1 MFGEELFSSDTWD
14 GGCVFEQ
21 DQHCVCLSSRLF
33 QLDNEADALVRFEQY
48 AGQLR
53 PFYESSCQ
61 PLSLEDLQQ
70 LSDCFRNHP
79 SWSSAHVAV
88 EFGHRESFR
97 HNHILRQGAG
107 GVSSGPGAGNK
118 LRRAGGASLGYPGLM
133 YQSNVG
139 YCLGDLSTCG
149 YCRGRV

>member
-1 MFGEELFSSDTWD
+1 M
-14 GGCVFEQ
+14 
-21 DQHCVCLSSRLF
+21 
-33 QLDNEADALVRFEQY
+33 RFEQY

-88 EFGHRESFR
+88 EIGRRENFR
-97 HNHILRQGAG
+97 HNCVLRQGLG
-107 GVSSGPGAGNK
+107 RVSDGPGAGK
-118 LRRAGGASLGYPGLM
+118 ELGRAGWARLVCSSLM
-133 YQSNVG
+133 YQSHRG
-139 YCLGDLSTCG
+139 YFLEELNTCG
-149 YCRGRV
+149 YRRG